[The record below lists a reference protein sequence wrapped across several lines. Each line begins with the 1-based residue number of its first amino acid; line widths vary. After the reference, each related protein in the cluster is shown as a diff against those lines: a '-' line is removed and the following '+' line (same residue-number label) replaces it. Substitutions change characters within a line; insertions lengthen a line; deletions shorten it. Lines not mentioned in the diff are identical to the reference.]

1 MANEF
6 VESLKNHMQKSV
18 DSFQHE
24 ISVIRTGRANASML
38 DLVKVEYYGFPTPLN
53 EIAQIMIPEPRQ
65 LMIKPYERESLSLIE
80 KAIRDSNLGLVPN
93 NDGTCIRLNIPALT
107 EERRKELTKVA
118 SGYAEQT
125 KVSVRN
131 IRRDGMEAVKSME
144 KEKQI
149 SEDDR
154 KSYEEEIQKLTDAFV
169 ADIDK
174 HFAEKQ
180 KDIMTI

>member
-93 NDGTCIRLNIPALT
+93 NDGTCIRLNIPALSQ
-107 EERRKELTKVA
+107 ERRKEYCKLCGKLSEA
-118 SGYAEQT
+118 A
-125 KVSVRN
+125 KVSIRN
-131 IRRDGMEAVKSME
+131 IRRNANETLKRDKSMPEDQRRRVEQDVQKATDEFIKKIDQLAAAKE
-144 KEKQI
+144 KE
-149 SEDDR
+149 
-154 KSYEEEIQKLTDAFV
+154 
-169 ADIDK
+169 
-174 HFAEKQ
+174 
-180 KDIMTI
+180 IMTI

>member
-80 KAIRDSNLGLVPN
+80 KAIKDSNLGLVPN
-93 NDGTCIRLNIPALT
+93 NDGTCIRLNIPALSQ
-107 EERRKELTKVA
+107 ERRKEYCKLCGKLSEA
-118 SGYAEQT
+118 A
-125 KVSVRN
+125 KVSIRN
-131 IRRDGMEAVKSME
+131 IRRNANETLKRDKSMPEDQRRRVEQDVQKATDEYIKKVDQLAAAKE
-144 KEKQI
+144 KE
-149 SEDDR
+149 
-154 KSYEEEIQKLTDAFV
+154 
-169 ADIDK
+169 
-174 HFAEKQ
+174 
-180 KDIMTI
+180 IMTI